1 MMLDLVAPEQMK
13 GLKLRDWWPALALAA
28 MTLAALIAL
37 IMGRSPLSPGGG
49 GIGAREFSLVL
60 FQKYGIAVEITSM
73 QLLFALVGAL
83 YLGRRK

>member
-1 MMLDLVAPEQMK
+1 
-13 GLKLRDWWPALALAA
+13 
-28 MTLAALIAL
+28 
-37 IMGRSPLSPGGG
+37 MGRSPLPTGGG
-49 GIGAREFSLVL
+49 GISVREFSLVL